1 MSAASSLVRTAVLAA
16 GLAVSACATNGM
28 VSQRE
33 PVMPT
38 TRTQMQA
45 MQAAV
50 FLYLPSMLLSGFM
63 FPFEGMPR
71 WAQAVGS
78 ALPLTHFVRAA
89 RDVLLRGADGRAGVE
104 VGWLTVLAAACAV
117 AAYGR
122 QRG

>member
-78 ALPLTHFVRAA
+78 ALSLTHSVRAA

-104 VGWLTVLAAACAV
+104 VGWLAVLAAACAV